1 VADLLRLIVWTPSE
15 TVVDAEQVQWVHV
28 KLAGAKTLTIW
39 PEHAPL
45 LSETVSEALRYAD
58 ASGTHAIDL
67 PAGVVYVRENV
78 VTLFLAGTLGEQPWP
93 ESGGERLDRLA
104 ETMLSGQTPSTPH
117 RSVGDVPSEWP
128 GLRSGQA

>member
-67 PAGVVYVRENV
+67 PAGVLHVRENT

-93 ESGGERLDRLA
+93 DNEGERLDRLA
-104 ETMLSGQTPSTPH
+104 ETMRTGQAPSTPQ

-128 GLRSGQA
+128 GPRSGQA